1 VEIVRNMLAE
11 QITAMHKIVLVNL
24 IVTHISYIQPKIQ
37 PTFNLS
43 TVELAQAHP
52 KYFFVVRNA
61 FNEFCTSLVRPA
73 IVLN

>member
-1 VEIVRNMLAE
+1 MEIVRNMLAE

-52 KYFFVVRNA
+52 KYFFVVRNTLMS
-61 FNEFCTSLVRPA
+61 FVPHLSVQL
-73 IVLN
+73 